1 MYAYFLL
8 MFIDLVLLV
17 TVSVSISPT
26 NPTGVPGVVFNLT
39 CTTTIESGT
48 GTPMFTW
55 TGPVARGPVTGQISG
70 NTYTDSYNLGR
81 VRQSYE
87 GTITCNVSLGGLSS
101 TNSVSFSV
109 CGKKRNLVFIVTF
122 FYCSCFISSRNSC

>member
-1 MYAYFLL
+1 MILF
-8 MFIDLVLLV
+8 LLV

-26 NPTGVPGVVFNLT
+26 NPTGAPGVALT
-39 CTTTIESGT
+39 LMCTATIESGT

-55 TGPVARGPVTGQISG
+55 TGPVARGPVTGQESG
-70 NTYTDSYNLGR
+70 NAYTDSYNLGR

-87 GTITCNVSLGGLSS
+87 GTISCDVSLGGLSS

-109 CGKKRNLVFIVTF
+109 SGKKHKLVFIVVVVVIVVF
-122 FYCSCFISSRNSC
+122 

>member
-1 MYAYFLL
+1 M
-8 MFIDLVLLV
+8 V

-26 NPTGVPGVVFNLT
+26 NPTGVPGVALTLT
-39 CTTTIESGT
+39 CTATIESGT

-55 TGPVARGPVTGQISG
+55 TGPVARGPVTGQESG
-70 NTYTDSYNLGR
+70 NTYSDSYNLGR

-87 GTITCNVSLGGLSS
+87 GTISCDISLGGLSS

-109 CGKKRNLVFIVTF
+109 SGKKHKLVFIVLLF
-122 FYCSCFISSRNSC
+122 FSSLFY

>member
-1 MYAYFLL
+1 MLFFLL
-8 MFIDLVLLV
+8 MFIHLVLLV

-26 NPTGVPGVVFNLT
+26 NPTGVPGVAFNLT
-39 CTTTIESGT
+39 CTATIESGT

-55 TGPVARGPVTGQISG
+55 TGGPVARGPVDGQGSG
-70 NTYTDSYNLGR
+70 NTYTYSLGR

-87 GTITCNVSLGGLSS
+87 GTISCNVSLGGLSR

-109 CGKKRNLVFIVTF
+109 HGKKRKLVFIVTF
-122 FYCSCFISSRNSC
+122 FYCSLFY